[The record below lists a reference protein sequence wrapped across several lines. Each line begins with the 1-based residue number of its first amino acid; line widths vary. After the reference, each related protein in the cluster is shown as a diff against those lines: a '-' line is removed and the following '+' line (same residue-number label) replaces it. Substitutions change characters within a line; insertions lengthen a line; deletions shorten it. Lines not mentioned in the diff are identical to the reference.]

1 MYGMPQGVYINQ
13 VLENGAAA
21 RAGLKKGDII
31 VKIGDQDIK
40 SMDELKAELE
50 YYEAGSEVTFTV
62 MQIRDGDYAQT
73 RIRVVL
79 GTKP

>member
-13 VLENGAAA
+13 VLENAAA
-21 RAGLKKGDII
+21 AKAGLKKGDII
-31 VKIGDQDIK
+31 VKIGEQDIK
-40 SMDELKAELE
+40 SMSDLKEELE

-62 MQIRDGDYAQT
+62 MQMHDGGYASTQ
-73 RIRVVL
+73 IRVVL

>member
-1 MYGMPQGVYINQ
+1 M
-13 VLENGAAA
+13 
-21 RAGLKKGDII
+21 
-31 VKIGDQDIK
+31 KIGDQDIK

-73 RIRVVL
+73 RIRVIL